1 MGLKAQRA
9 ICRRDGD
16 RPIGDLAVLKKFL
29 AAKTAA
35 VTTVLA
41 LGVVAAGATAGV
53 MDGPADPALDDV
65 TTTIPDETTTSVPDD
80 TTTSVPEETTTTS
93 VPEETTTTSV
103 PEETTTTTAPEA
115 PAPLTFERGPDPTGP
130 ARHGLCRAFGHRSE
144 GPGGS
149 VAAENLRTAAAHSG
163 QSVEQF
169 CADVLGGGED
179 EAPEAEDRVAEE
191 RTGRPDHAGRGNGH
205 GSSKGGGNG
214 KGRGR
219 G

>member
-1 MGLKAQRA
+1 M
-9 ICRRDGD
+9 
-16 RPIGDLAVLKKFL
+16 LKKFL

-53 MDGPADPALDDV
+53 IDAPTDPELDET
-65 TTTIPDETTTSVPDD
+65 TTTIPDDTTTSVPTDTTTSVPDETTTSVPDE
-80 TTTSVPEETTTTS
+80 TTTS
-93 VPEETTTTSV
+93 SV
-103 PEETTTTTAPEA
+103 PEETTTTTAPET
-115 PAPLTFERGPDPTGP
+115 PEPLTFERGPDPTGP

-149 VAAENLRTAAAHSG
+149 VAAENLRTAAAHAG

-169 CADVLGGGED
+169 CADVLGGDGD
-179 EAPEAEDRVAEE
+179 EGPEAEDPAAAAE
-191 RTGRPDHAGRGNGH
+191 RSGRPDHAGRGNGH
-205 GSSKGGGNG
+205 GASKGKGNG
-214 KGRGR
+214 NGRGR